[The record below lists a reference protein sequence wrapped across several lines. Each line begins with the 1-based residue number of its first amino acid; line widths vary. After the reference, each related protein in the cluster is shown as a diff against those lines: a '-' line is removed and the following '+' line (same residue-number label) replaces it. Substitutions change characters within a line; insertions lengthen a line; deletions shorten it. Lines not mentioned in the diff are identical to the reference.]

1 MHMLDYFHEHRS
13 HLRILVIAIALAVI
27 AALWVAIAAL
37 RPMPPLTVVMATGPE
52 GSAAH
57 EFGKRYRDILARAGI
72 DLQML
77 PTAGALDNLAR
88 LKDPRSKVDIGFL
101 QSGTTSGKESPGLE
115 SLGTVFYEPLWFFY
129 RDVYRDKG
137 SSGLRGS
144 SRLESLRGR
153 KISIGPE
160 GSGSRE
166 LTLKL
171 LALNGIDQR
180 FSELL
185 PLMPQEAGEKLIRG
199 EIDAAFMMTS
209 WDAPVVQR
217 LLIAKGIE
225 LASFPR
231 TDAYIALYPYLNK
244 VVLPEGVADLAK
256 NRPSSNVL
264 LFAPKVSLVVRK
276 DLHSAL
282 QYLLLE
288 AAEQIHS
295 GPGIFQKAGQFPAAE
310 SIDLPIGDEARHF
323 YKSGRPFLQRYLPF
337 WLAALIGRLL
347 VLLIPVVGVLYP
359 LLRGVPALYIWLIQ
373 RRIFRLYGELRFLEH
388 DLESR
393 KAGQGTGD
401 LNERLDRLEEKANHV
416 WVPLYYA
423 QMLYTLRMH
432 ITLVRERLQKR
443 EKVPTVADSVMADKL
458 RTAS

>member
-72 DLQML
+72 HLQLL

-323 YKSGRPFLQRYLPF
+323 YKSGRPILQR
-337 WLAALIGRLL
+337 
-347 VLLIPVVGVLYP
+347 
-359 LLRGVPALYIWLIQ
+359 
-373 RRIFRLYGELRFLEH
+373 
-388 DLESR
+388 
-393 KAGQGTGD
+393 
-401 LNERLDRLEEKANHV
+401 
-416 WVPLYYA
+416 
-423 QMLYTLRMH
+423 
-432 ITLVRERLQKR
+432 
-443 EKVPTVADSVMADKL
+443 
-458 RTAS
+458 

>member
-1 MHMLDYFHEHRS
+1 MNMLDYFQEHRS
-13 HLRILVIAIALAVI
+13 YLRILVIAVALLII

-37 RPMPPLTVVMATGPE
+37 RPMPPRIVVMATGPE
-52 GSAAH
+52 GGAAH
-57 EFGKRYRDILARAGI
+57 EFGKRYRDILAREGI
-72 DLQML
+72 DLQL
-77 PTAGALDNLAR
+77 LQTAGALDNLAR
-88 LKDPRSKVDIGFL
+88 MKDPRSKVDVGFL

-129 RDVYRDKG
+129 RDIYRG
-137 SSGLRGS
+137 NVIQV
-144 SRLESLRGR
+144 LRGR

-160 GSGSRE
+160 GSGSRA

-171 LALNGIDQR
+171 LGLNGIDQR
-180 FSELL
+180 FAELL
-185 PLMPQEAGEKLIRG
+185 PLMPQDAGEKLIRG
-199 EIDAAFMMTS
+199 EIDAALMMTS

-217 LLIAKGIE
+217 LLTAKGIE

-256 NRPSSNVL
+256 NRPPSNVL
-264 LFAPKVSLVVRK
+264 LFAPKASLVVRK
-276 DLHSAL
+276 ELHSAL

-288 AAEQIHS
+288 AAEQIHA

-347 VLLIPVVGVLYP
+347 VLLIPVIGVLYP

-388 DLESR
+388 EIESR
-393 KAGQGTGD
+393 GAGQGSGD

-432 ITLVRERLQKR
+432 ISLVHEKIQKR
-443 EKVPTVADSVMADKL
+443 EKAATAADTVMADKL